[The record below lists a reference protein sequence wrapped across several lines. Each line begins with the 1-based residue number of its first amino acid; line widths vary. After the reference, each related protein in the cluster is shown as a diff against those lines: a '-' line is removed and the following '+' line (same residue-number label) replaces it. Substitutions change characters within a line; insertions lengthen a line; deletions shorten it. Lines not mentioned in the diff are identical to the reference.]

1 MNLVDRLTA
10 DMKTAMKSQD
20 KLALSVIRM
29 MRSELKYAEISKGG
43 PLSEE
48 DVLEV
53 LGRESKKR
61 RDSMEEYKRGNR
73 EDIALQLE
81 REVEIISVYLPEQ
94 LSQQEIESIIDEAI
108 TETEVSSIKEMGK
121 LMAVVMPKVKG
132 RADGKLVNQI
142 VREKL
147 S

>member
-29 MRSELKYAEISKGG
+29 MRSEVKYAEISKGG

-53 LGRESKKR
+53 LSRESKKR
-61 RDSMEEYKRGNR
+61 RDSIDEYKKGNR
-73 EDIALQLE
+73 DDVAAQLE
-81 REVEIISVYLPEQ
+81 KEVEIISTYLPEQ
-94 LSQQEIESIIDEAI
+94 LSHAEIESIIDEAI
-108 TETEVSSIKEMGK
+108 TETKVSSIKEMGK
-121 LMAVVMPKVKG
+121 LMSAVMPKVKG
-132 RADGKLVNQI
+132 RADGKIVNQI
-142 VREKL
+142 VKEKL

>member
-1 MNLVDRLTA
+1 MNLVDRLMA
-10 DMKTAMKSQD
+10 DMKTAMKSQN

-61 RDSMEEYKRGNR
+61 RDSIDEYKKGNR
-73 EDIALQLE
+73 EDIAAQLE
-81 REVEIISVYLPEQ
+81 KEVEIISVYLPEQ

-108 TETEVSSIKEMGK
+108 METKVSSIKEMGK

>member
-10 DMKTAMKSQD
+10 DMKTAMKSQN

-61 RDSMEEYKRGNR
+61 RDSIDEYKRGNR
-73 EDIALQLE
+73 DDIAAQLE
-81 REVEIISVYLPEQ
+81 KEVEIISVYLPEQ

-108 TETEVSSIKEMGK
+108 METKVSSIKEMGK